1 MRLMLVHVGTHP
13 LHQFCRTGNGLFYRS
28 FYSIRLS
35 DIQQMIPWHGVTIG
49 HNRFVQHHRL
59 NNHRRSIGQQYIRTV
74 QQLGINKSTLVESNI
89 GAGSGQFLVF
99 LEDFHIRKFRM
110 ERNNPIPVLLAHQSL
125 DGIKQMRSRSY
136 IFGKRRRV
144 QDYRTCIMRS
154 MCTFLHESIRLA
166 PASFIYLKEAVFPLK
181 LLEGKSARFSLCAID
196 IEPSANRKMVILFIA
211 TLIDGVAMEK
221 GDFHSRE
228 EIINIIAR
236 CKNSNRLIIHHFLDG
251 LKPPLILGQQ
261 NRAV

>member
-1 MRLMLVHVGTHP
+1 
-13 LHQFCRTGNGLFYRS
+13 
-28 FYSIRLS
+28 
-35 DIQQMIPWHGVTIG
+35 
-49 HNRFVQHHRL
+49 
-59 NNHRRSIGQQYIRTV
+59 
-74 QQLGINKSTLVESNI
+74 
-89 GAGSGQFLVF
+89 
-99 LEDFHIRKFRM
+99 M

-136 IFGKRRRV
+136 IFCKRRRV
-144 QDYRTCIMRS
+144 QNYRTCIMRS